1 MNAEKE
7 KLNRISRYVFCDFD
21 GTITSEESMEGVF
34 KRFTPELFQPVKDK
48 MLALEITLR
57 EGVRQLL
64 ESIPSNRYPDILEY
78 VRQVP
83 IRPGFEQMLDFLD
96 EQGVPFVIVSG
107 GLRGMVHERLGDLV
121 GRVHKIFA
129 LDVDVSGENI
139 RIKSDFE
146 GDMELVAKAEVIN
159 LFDAGQR
166 IIIGDGAT
174 DINMAQQGSLVFAR
188 DSLAFFLNH
197 MGVAFTE
204 WTDFFDILHAL
215 KSFWKN

>member
-1 MNAEKE
+1 
-7 KLNRISRYVFCDFD
+7 
-21 GTITSEESMEGVF
+21 MEGVF
-34 KRFTPELFQPVKDK
+34 KRFTPEQFQPVKDK

-64 ESIPSNRYPDILEY
+64 ESIPSSRYPEILEY

-83 IRPGFEQMLDFLD
+83 LRPGFEQLLDFLD

-107 GLRGMVHERLGDLV
+107 GLRGMIHERLGDLV
-121 GRVHKIFA
+121 GRIHKIFA
-129 LDVDVSGENI
+129 LDADVSGEKI
-139 RIKSDFE
+139 KIKSDFE
-146 GDMELVAKAEVIN
+146 GGMEMMAKAEVIN
-159 LFDAGQR
+159 LFGDGQR

-188 DSLAFFLNH
+188 DSLAFFLTH
-197 MGVAFTE
+197 MDVAFEE
-204 WTDFFDILHAL
+204 WSDFFDILRVL